1 LPKIGDGDV
10 VTTSSNNNNNNNQ
23 KITYVDENSES
34 GTEDCE
40 SGGDNDD

>member
-1 LPKIGDGDV
+1 MPKIGDRDV
-10 VTTSSNNNNNNNQ
+10 VTTSSNNNNNQ

>member
-1 LPKIGDGDV
+1 LPKIGDRDV
-10 VTTSSNNNNNNNQ
+10 VTTSSNNNNNQ